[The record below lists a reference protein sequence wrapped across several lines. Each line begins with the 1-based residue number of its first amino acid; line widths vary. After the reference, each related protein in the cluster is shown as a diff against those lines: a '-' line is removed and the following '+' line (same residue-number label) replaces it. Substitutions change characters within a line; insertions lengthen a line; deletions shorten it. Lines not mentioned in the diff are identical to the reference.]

1 MAPKLGLRPLQAALR
16 SATRTAR
23 QQQRCFTQT
32 PRCGTDGVYRELTA
46 MRTATPFI
54 EAFRAEQL
62 RKEGKA
68 PEKKEDEKLTE
79 PVDTTPK
86 RMSDSFHRVV
96 SPQVTIPTRLDR
108 FLTTL

>member
-1 MAPKLGLRPLQAALR
+1 MAPKLRIQPMQSVLRTATR
-16 SATRTAR
+16 SARP
-23 QQQRCFTQT
+23 QHRCFTQT

-46 MRTATPFI
+46 MRTSIPFI
-54 EAFRAEQL
+54 DAFKAQQL

-68 PEKKEDEKLTE
+68 PEQKEDEKPLE

-96 SPQVTIPTRLDR
+96 SQL
-108 FLTTL
+108 